1 MELLR
6 GSKKRSRSP
15 SDPPWRRLNKDI
27 RREPSVSGS
36 TNNAL
41 HDGDFHERKKQENF
55 VREQTRLNQIEE
67 AEQMREWVSKED
79 DFVLRQ
85 SKKKAQIRVRE
96 GRAKPIDWLAIVLSV
111 VDPIKDLLD
120 DDSTEPELDVIDP
133 EGVIEDLDHAQLLEI
148 EKEIDS
154 YHFLETNTSNRAYWQ
169 VRTCHKSLLA
179 LADHL

>member
-1 MELLR
+1 MELSR
-6 GSKKRSRSP
+6 DSKKRSRSP
-15 SDPPWRRLNKDI
+15 SDPPWRRLNKEI
-27 RREPSVSGS
+27 RRDPQLNRS
-36 TNNAL
+36 TNDTL
-41 HDGDFHERKKQENF
+41 HDEGFQERKRQENF

-111 VDPIKDLLD
+111 VDSAKDLLD
-120 DDSTEPELDVIDP
+120 DDSAEPELDIIDP
-133 EGVIEDLDHAQLLEI
+133 EGVIEDLNFAQLLEI

-154 YHFLETNTSNRAYWQ
+154 YHLLETKASNRAYWR
-169 VRTCHKSLLA
+169 VWI
-179 LADHL
+179 